1 MGLLANPLIIKGFF
15 EVSSVKSKKEFSV
28 VKSVESFIRCMELHF
43 LKYFIVC
50 YT

>member
-1 MGLLANPLIIKGFF
+1 MALIAEYIRRFL
-15 EVSSVKSKKEFSV
+15 ELSAVESSMESNV
-28 VKSVESFIRCMELHF
+28 VKSVESFIRSLELHY